1 MISCFDPRLAA
12 GRTQAGQ
19 IGFARI
25 VKRFG
30 VYRRFYRRRNNLT
43 YREDERLTPSRMG
56 YLIGYQIAAKLAAQH
71 SLLELAHLRDPE
83 LRFMMKREVRLLA
96 EQPEPQVIGEK

>member
-1 MISCFDPRLAA
+1 MLKDLESTDDLPTAE
-12 GRTQAGQ
+12 
-19 IGFARI
+19 
-25 VKRFG
+25 
-30 VYRRFYRRRNNLT
+30 YLT
-43 YREDERLTPSRMG
+43 YRKTSATPSRMG